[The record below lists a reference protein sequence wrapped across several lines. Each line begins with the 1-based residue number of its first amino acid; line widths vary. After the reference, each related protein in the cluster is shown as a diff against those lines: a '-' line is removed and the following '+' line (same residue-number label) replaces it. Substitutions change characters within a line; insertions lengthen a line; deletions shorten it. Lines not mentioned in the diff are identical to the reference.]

1 MEGDKNKFCLSLQ
14 CVAEFAMK
22 YCRDGLIDI
31 AVDVGKVRADKKL
44 EITIQIL
51 ITKNGNNQ
59 GNDN

>member
-1 MEGDKNKFCLSLQ
+1 
-14 CVAEFAMK
+14 MK